1 MSFDH
6 KIVAG
11 IFWVFISTMASR
23 VLSFLAKIILLK
35 LLVPA
40 DFGIAQTAFLALESL
55 QLLREFGFSSALIY
69 RKQDIAEASHVT
81 FWITNL
87 TSLVYAAIAF
97 FGAPLIAAFF
107 QDPRITPVV
116 QALAFTLLI
125 RSPGTVHFVLLA
137 KELDFKR
144 KTLPDVIP
152 TIGYGALAIVLAA
165 LGYGVW
171 ALVWGKVLEAVLGVI
186 LVWLVV
192 PYRPAWRFDTRIA
205 REMFNYGMHLV
216 VSQVLIFAITNVDDV
231 FVGRVAGMTALGV
244 YGVAYLLSNIPATQI
259 TALVNQV
266 MFPAFARLQDDL
278 PHFRLTFFRTVRFV
292 SLLSTPVAV
301 LTIFFAADF
310 IQVLD
315 PVKWGDAVLPIQLLA
330 VYGLCRSVAANMG
343 NVFKG
348 GGKPQWLTYI
358 ALWRLV
364 TMLIFLYPAVTY
376 WGAVGVSA
384 LSAIVAVI
392 DWFISA
398 WLCNKVIGASL
409 RMYGR
414 LLLPALAFA
423 ILSAAVAFGLRTL
436 LFAEAS
442 LLSLLFSGAVALA
455 LLAGLALAAD
465 SELRSLAQRGLAQA
479 QGLWNQ
485 RRPA

>member
-1 MSFDH
+1 MSFDR
-6 KIVAG
+6 KIVSG
-11 IFWVFISTMASR
+11 IFWVFLSTLASR
-23 VLSFLAKIILLK
+23 VLSFLSKIILLK
-35 LLVPA
+35 LLIPE

-69 RKQDIAEASHVT
+69 RKQDIAEAADVT

-97 FGAPLIAAFF
+97 FGAPLIAVFF
-107 QDPRITPVV
+107 NDPRITPVV
-116 QALAFTLLI
+116 QVLAFTLLI

-144 KTLPDVIP
+144 KVLPDVIP
-152 TIGYGALAIVLAA
+152 TVGYGILAIVLGV
-165 LGYGVW
+165 LGFGVW
-171 ALVWGKVLEAVLGVI
+171 ALVWGKILEAILGVI

-192 PYRPAWRFDTRIA
+192 PYRPAFRFNTRIA

-216 VSQVLIFAITNVDDV
+216 VSQILIFAITNVDDA
-231 FVGRVAGMTALGV
+231 FVGRMAGMAALGV
-244 YGVAYLLSNIPATQI
+244 YGIAYLLSNIPATQI

-278 PHFRLTFFRTVRFV
+278 PYFRLTFFRTVRFV
-292 SLLSTPVAV
+292 SLLSVPVAI

-310 IQVLD
+310 IHVLD

-358 ALWRLV
+358 ALWRLA
-364 TMLIFLYPAVTY
+364 TMLIFLYPAVYY
-376 WGAVGVSA
+376 WGVVGVSA
-384 LSAIVAVI
+384 LSAIVAVV

-423 ILSAAVAFGLRTL
+423 ILSAAITFGLRTL
-436 LFAEAS
+436 LFGEAS
-442 LLSLLFSGAVALA
+442 LLSLLFSGAVAMTLY
-455 LLAGLALAAD
+455 AGLTLAAD
-465 SELRSLAQRGLAQA
+465 SELRSLAQRGLVQA

>member
-1 MSFDH
+1 MRNS
-6 KIVAG
+6 
-11 IFWVFISTMASR
+11 
-23 VLSFLAKIILLK
+23 
-35 LLVPA
+35 
-40 DFGIAQTAFLALESL
+40 
-55 QLLREFGFSSALIY
+55 
-69 RKQDIAEASHVT
+69 
-81 FWITNL
+81 
-87 TSLVYAAIAF
+87 
-97 FGAPLIAAFF
+97 
-107 QDPRITPVV
+107 
-116 QALAFTLLI
+116 
-125 RSPGTVHFVLLA
+125 
-137 KELDFKR
+137 
-144 KTLPDVIP
+144 
-152 TIGYGALAIVLAA
+152 
-165 LGYGVW
+165 
-171 ALVWGKVLEAVLGVI
+171 
-186 LVWLVV
+186 
-192 PYRPAWRFDTRIA
+192 
-205 REMFNYGMHLV
+205 
-216 VSQVLIFAITNVDDV
+216 
-231 FVGRVAGMTALGV
+231 
-244 YGVAYLLSNIPATQI
+244 
-259 TALVNQV
+259 
-266 MFPAFARLQDDL
+266 
-278 PHFRLTFFRTVRFV
+278 FFRTVRFV

-455 LLAGLALAAD
+455 LYAGLALAAD

>member
-1 MSFDH
+1 MSFDR
-6 KIVAG
+6 KIASG

-23 VLSFLAKIILLK
+23 VLSFLSKIILLK
-35 LLVPA
+35 LLIPA

-69 RKQDIAEASHVT
+69 RKQDIAEASDVT

-87 TSLVYAAIAF
+87 TSVVYAAIAY
-97 FGAPLIAAFF
+97 FGAPFIAVFF
-107 QDPRITPVV
+107 KDPRITPVV
-116 QALAFTLLI
+116 QVLAFTLLI

-144 KTLPDVIP
+144 KVIPDVIP
-152 TIGYGALAIVLAA
+152 TVGYGALAIILGA

-171 ALVWGKVLEAVLGVI
+171 ALVWGKILEAVLGVI

-192 PYRPAWRFDTRIA
+192 PYRPAFRFNTRIA

-216 VSQVLIFAITNVDDV
+216 VSQILIFAITNVDDA
-231 FVGRVAGMTALGV
+231 FVGRVAGMAALGV
-244 YGVAYLLSNIPATQI
+244 YGTAYLLSNLPATQI

-266 MFPAFARLQDDL
+266 MFPAFARMQDDL
-278 PHFRLTFFRTVRFV
+278 PYFRLTFFRTVRYV
-292 SLLSTPVAV
+292 SLLSVPVAI
-301 LTIFFAADF
+301 LTMFFAADF
-310 IQVLD
+310 IHVLD

-358 ALWRLV
+358 AIWRLA
-364 TMLIFLYPAVTY
+364 TMLIFLYPAVY
-376 WGAVGVSA
+376 YGGAVGVSA
-384 LSAIVAVI
+384 LSAIVAVV

-414 LLLPALAFA
+414 LLLPMLAFA
-423 ILSAAVAFGLRTL
+423 ILSAAVAFGLRML
-436 LFAEAS
+436 IFREATIV
-442 LLSLLFSGAVALA
+442 SLLFSGAVGVGLYAALILATDGELRA
-455 LLAGLALAAD
+455 LLQQGIAEGL
-465 SELRSLAQRGLAQA
+465 
-479 QGLWNQ
+479 GLW
-485 RRPA
+485 RRWRTA